1 MSITDS
7 NPLHWSFDYNH
18 GAQNPD
24 FEQEL
29 IKSLHGYDLK
39 SATHHLNA
47 GTTQSTKH
55 VYQILPNFQRGYK
68 RSGAQERTLSIGS
81 VIIERRK
88 ENGDIWNYDVR
99 YQNTTNGEDLQ
110 LCFCCRD
117 ESYRPL
123 HESWNVNVLNC
134 CSDSYSKLAWDG
146 FLTEDAEV
154 RLRINGTEINVGT
167 VDNSLPLTCNW
178 ALFDVIPALAEMMK
192 KSGDDVD
199 IILLEDLEQLRPK
212 TRLGFLDSTQFPIQ
226 LDGYYL
232 YGTAVLPSYWWVDAK
247 GNVAI
252 VSSVFETLVLKE
264 KMGSSS

>member
-1 MSITDS
+1 VSITDS

-39 SATHHLNA
+39 STTHHLNA
-47 GTTQSTKH
+47 DAAHSTKL
-55 VYQILPNFQRGYK
+55 VYQILPNFHRGYQRK
-68 RSGAQERTLSIGS
+68 SEQSGELCIGM
-81 VIIERRK
+81 VIIEREK
-88 ENGDIWNYDVR
+88 VNANIWNYNVR
-99 YQNTTNGEDLQ
+99 YQNTTSGEDLQ
-110 LCFCCRD
+110 FCFCCRD

-123 HESWNVNVLNC
+123 HESWRVDVQN
-134 CSDSYSKLAWDG
+134 SYSDIYSELKSDG

-167 VDNSLPLTCNW
+167 VDSSLPLTCNW
-178 ALFDVIPALAEMMK
+178 ALFDVIPALAEKMK
-192 KSGDDVD
+192 KLGDSVD
-199 IILLEDLEQLRPK
+199 IVLLEDLTQLRPK
-212 TRLGFLDSTQFPIQ
+212 NRFGFLDSIQSPIQ

-232 YGTAVLPSYWWVDAK
+232 YGAAVLPSYWWVDAK